1 MEGYHWASVA
11 SPNET
16 PIVTSWIYPKG
27 VPSFLSP
34 SLDTPPSTHT
44 HTHGHLV
51 VWSPLFSSLI
61 TFALCEG
68 LGGGWQRRSGW
79 LQRRASVP
87 G

>member
-1 MEGYHWASVA
+1 MEGYHRASVG

-16 PIVTSWIYPKG
+16 PIVTSLIYPIG
-27 VPSFLSP
+27 PPPTYPSSP
-34 SLDTPPSTHT
+34 
-44 HTHGHLV
+44 HGHRV

-61 TFALCEG
+61 TPCMEV
-68 LGGGWQRRSGW
+68 GGWGGVGW

>member
-1 MEGYHWASVA
+1 MEGYHRAAVG

-16 PIVTSWIYPKG
+16 PIVTSLIYPIG
-27 VPSFLSP
+27 PPPTYPSSP
-34 SLDTPPSTHT
+34 
-44 HTHGHLV
+44 HGRRV

-61 TFALCEG
+61 TPCKKAWEV
-68 LGGGWQRRSGW
+68 GGRGGVGW